1 MFERIE
7 KLQILLSALLLSFVL
22 LLSALI
28 IGSNLTKNDG
38 IAVTGSAY
46 KIVQSDSG
54 SLWFSINCKALSKS
68 EAYNLLTKQIP
79 IVEAYLKD
87 KKIKD
92 IEYKTINGYYSY
104 KQTANGYDTNVVD
117 HYNLS
122 QGVQVR
128 SDDVQRIKDLAMDIP
143 SLLNKGVDI
152 NVNPPQFYYSDLSS
166 LKVDLLEDATKDAK
180 QRAKAMLKATHDK
193 VGNIKSVK
201 MGVFQITPVDST
213 NVSDMGISD
222 TSTIEKKV
230 TAVANV
236 VFSVK

>member
-7 KLQILLSALLLSFVL
+7 KVQILLSALLLSFVL

-87 KKIKD
+87 
-92 IEYKTINGYYSY
+92 
-104 KQTANGYDTNVVD
+104 
-117 HYNLS
+117 
-122 QGVQVR
+122 
-128 SDDVQRIKDLAMDIP
+128 
-143 SLLNKGVDI
+143 
-152 NVNPPQFYYSDLSS
+152 
-166 LKVDLLEDATKDAK
+166 
-180 QRAKAMLKATHDK
+180 
-193 VGNIKSVK
+193 
-201 MGVFQITPVDST
+201 
-213 NVSDMGISD
+213 
-222 TSTIEKKV
+222 
-230 TAVANV
+230 
-236 VFSVK
+236 